1 MDKPQDRH
9 TYTLCTLTCQF
20 EGNHCGCKRSSIA
33 LMDHTHTHPDPFMR
47 LNASTPT
54 YLVLLRGSHGVVLD
68 VLFVGRNG

>member
-33 LMDHTHTHPDPFMR
+33 FKIKMYHTHTHT
-47 LNASTPT
+47 LI
-54 YLVLLRGSHGVVLD
+54 LLCPRAPQPPHTWCCSVAPMV
-68 VLFVGRNG
+68 